1 MSPNS
6 NNDDLSNSQNEE
18 NALWSIVG
26 YLLSG
31 LLIWGGI
38 GWGVDQW
45 LGTTYFLLV
54 GLLLGAGLVIFS
66 VASLWAR
73 LRSPNLTFWPFL
85 SSFYPRKFRANPL
98 YLIGFR
104 P

>member
-6 NNDDLSNSQNEE
+6 NNEDLSNSQNEE

-38 GWGVDQW
+38 GFGLDNW
-45 LGTTYFLLV
+45 LGTSYLLLA
-54 GLLLGAGLVIFS
+54 GLLLGAGSSIYLV
-66 VASLWAR
+66 W
-73 LRSPNLTFWPFL
+73 LRFG
-85 SSFYPRKFRANPL
+85 RD
-98 YLIGFR
+98 
-104 P
+104 